1 MANYD
6 ESILRSQAIQPLAP
20 WPVLHQALRIA
31 LYDEYAARA
40 YYAAVA
46 QAFGQEPPFAFIV
59 KSEEQH
65 IAAVG
70 KLCQRYGVPRPL
82 DPFPAEA
89 SISPSWRVN
98 LERGVTGEMANIRLY
113 DYLARQVVEPDVR
126 QVFMNLQAAS
136 RDHHLPAF
144 QRALEKA
151 VARES
156 WHARQGIA
164 PNQAYVR
171 HGPLTDALERGFALL
186 ARQHG
191 ALGLL
196 GPLIRLTEPAM
207 LAGIVAGGAAVHY
220 LRPSKAVSDSLTASS
235 PTKEN

>member
-6 ESILRSQAIQPLAP
+6 EAILRSQIVQPASP

-40 YYAAVA
+40 YYAAVV
-46 QAFGQEPPFAFIV
+46 QSFGQQPPFANIV
-59 KSEEQH
+59 RSEEQH
-65 IAAVG
+65 VAALSG
-70 KLCQRYGVPRPL
+70 LCQRYGVPRPL
-82 DPFPAEA
+82 DPFPAEVT
-89 SISPSWRVN
+89 ISPSWRLN
-98 LERGVTGEMANIRLY
+98 LERGVAGEIANIRLY
-113 DYLARQVVEPDVR
+113 DTLARQVVEPDVR

-136 RDHHLPAF
+136 RDKHLPAF

-151 VARES
+151 LALEG

-171 HGPLTDALERGFALL
+171 HGPFTDALERGFAFL

-191 ALGLL
+191 VFGLL
-196 GPLIRLTEPAM
+196 GPLVRLTEPAM
-207 LAGIVAGGAAVHY
+207 LAGMAAGGAAVYY
-220 LRPSKAVSDSLTASS
+220 LRQSKNPDASLSS
-235 PTKEN
+235 TQED